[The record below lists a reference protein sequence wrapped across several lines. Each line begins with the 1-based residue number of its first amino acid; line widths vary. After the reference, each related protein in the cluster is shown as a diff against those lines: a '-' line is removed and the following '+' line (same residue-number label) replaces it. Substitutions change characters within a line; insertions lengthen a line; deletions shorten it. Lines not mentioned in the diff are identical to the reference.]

1 MIAPP
6 PPGVTRLLLLRHGEP
21 EVESRGRCYGRLD
34 VGLSPR
40 GVEQAG
46 RAAALLDDVS
56 IAAVYASPRR
66 RAVESARPLA
76 DRRGLEV
83 EIDPDLREL
92 DFGALEGLTYD
103 EARVRYPEI
112 YSAWME
118 HPTEVKFPG
127 GESYAHLRARVLGA
141 FARLRGAHAGATFSV
156 VAHGGVTRTAL
167 ANALGLPDAH
177 IFRLAQDYA
186 ALSVI
191 DWIDDVPIVRL
202 VNAAPR

>member
-1 MIAPP
+1 
-6 PPGVTRLLLLRHGEP
+6 VLLLRHGEP
-21 EVESRGRCYGRLD
+21 EVQSRDRCYGRLD

-40 GVEQAG
+40 GLEQAT
-46 RAAALLDDVS
+46 RAAAFLQEVG

-76 DRRGLEV
+76 QPRGLAV
-83 EIDPDLREL
+83 KMDPDLREI

-103 EARVRYPEI
+103 EARIRYPEI

-118 HPTEVKFPG
+118 RPTEVTFPG
-127 GESYAHLRARVLGA
+127 GEGYAQLRARVIGA
-141 FARLRGAHAGATFSV
+141 LTRLRRAHAGATFAV
-156 VAHGGVTRTAL
+156 VAHGGVTRTVL
-167 ANALGLPDAH
+167 ATSLGLPDAH

-186 ALSVI
+186 ALSII

-202 VNAAPR
+202 VNAAPS